1 MTLLSRCVWCLSYS
15 NGTSGVEGSLLWL
28 LNDSCGQMVHLAQY
42 IFTPMA
48 LSPSSLKKP
57 LFNAACYWCEASIGT
72 FKNVTLNVCGESVVA
87 GIAAWDYVPL
97 GLILKTCG
105 MVFVA
110 FARSSCMC
118 VSGKTPFEIKST

>member
-42 IFTPMA
+42 VFTPMA

-87 GIAAWDYVPL
+87 GIAGWN
-97 GLILKTCG
+97 
-105 MVFVA
+105 
-110 FARSSCMC
+110 SCMGLCPFGVNPENLWNGFCGFRSQFVYVC
-118 VSGKTPFEIKST
+118 VWKDPV